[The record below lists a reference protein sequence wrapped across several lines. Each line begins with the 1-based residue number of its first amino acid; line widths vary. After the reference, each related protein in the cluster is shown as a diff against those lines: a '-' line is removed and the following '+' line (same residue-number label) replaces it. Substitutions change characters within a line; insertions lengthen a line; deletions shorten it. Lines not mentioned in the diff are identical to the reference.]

1 MSINKDSQ
9 KAPNIRFKGFTD
21 DWEQRELE
29 NLVTRV
35 KSYSLS
41 RSVETNSDTNTKYI
55 HYGDI
60 HTHVAD
66 KIEKGTKLPNII
78 PGDYET
84 LNKGDLVLADASED
98 YQGIATPA
106 IVMTQTDYSLV
117 AGLHTIA
124 LRPIKIDSLYLY
136 YLIKSST
143 FRKYG
148 YKVGTGMKVFGI
160 SVNRL
165 LEFKAFMPITEEQS
179 KIAELLL
186 LMDKSITLHQ
196 RKLDQLNQLK
206 EALLHQMFPGKGETV
221 PKLRFAGFEG
231 DWEERKLGNLLH
243 ERNQKSVQ
251 TEEYPLVSFTVENGV
266 TEKTERYNRNQ
277 LVSGDSDAKVYKV
290 TKLNDIVYN
299 PANLK
304 FGAIDRNKY
313 GKAVFSPIYV
323 TFEVIEDYI
332 FAEFIEFIVTSQTF
346 IGRALKYQQGTV
358 YERQSVGVDDFLNLT
373 IRIPNLDE
381 QKLIGLFL
389 NDLNKEL
396 LLQKD
401 KLDQLKNMKQV
412 LLQNMFI

>member
-1 MSINKDSQ
+1 MTDKKNTK
-9 KAPNIRFKGFTD
+9 KAPNLRFKGFTD
-21 DWEQRELE
+21 DWEERKLGKIVEFYSGLTYSPDNIISKGGTFVLRSSNVKNGELI
-29 NLVTRV
+29 NADNVYV
-35 KSYSLS
+35 DSSF
-41 RSVETNSDTNTKYI
+41 VNSSNVQI
-55 HYGDI
+55 GDI
-60 HTHVAD
+60 VVVVRNGSRNLIGKHAQVKNYMENTVIGAFMTGIRAKEPNYINALLNTQQF
-66 KIEKGTKLPNII
+66 KIEINKNLGATINQITTGAFKKMQFSITPNI
-78 PGDYET
+78 
-84 LNKGDLVLADASED
+84 
-98 YQGIATPA
+98 
-106 IVMTQTDYSLV
+106 
-117 AGLHTIA
+117 
-124 LRPIKIDSLYLY
+124 
-136 YLIKSST
+136 
-143 FRKYG
+143 
-148 YKVGTGMKVFGI
+148 
-160 SVNRL
+160 
-165 LEFKAFMPITEEQS
+165 EEQHEIGS
-179 KIAELLL
+179 FF
-186 LMDKSITLHQ
+186 DKLDNCITLHQ
-196 RKLDQLNQLK
+196 RKLDQLKQLK
-206 EALLHQMFPGKGETV
+206 EALLQQMFPGKGETV

-231 DWEERKLGNLLH
+231 DWEDRKLGDLLH

-323 TFEVIEDYI
+323 TFEVIENYI

-358 YERQSVGVDDFLNLT
+358 YERQSVGVDDFLSLN

-401 KLDQLKNMKQV
+401 KLDQLKNTKQV

>member
-9 KAPNIRFKGFTD
+9 KAPNLRFKGFTD
-21 DWEQRELE
+21 DWEQRKLDTIG
-29 NLVTRV
+29 NTFTG
-35 KSYSLS
+35 LS
-41 RSVETNSDTNTKYI
+41 GKTKEDFGHGEAKYI
-55 HYGDI
+55 PYTNIFNNPITNVDQLESIEIDKKQNSVAYGDI
-60 HTHVAD
+60 LFTTSSETPEEVGMSSVWMYE
-66 KIEKGTKLPNII
+66 KENVYLNSFCFGFRPIEKHYPL
-78 PGDYET
+78 Y
-84 LNKGDLVLADASED
+84 LAYLLRSPDMRKKFMLLA
-98 YQGIATPA
+98 QGISRYNISKNKVLELAVPLPV
-106 IVMTQTDYSLV
+106 ISEQ
-117 AGLHTIA
+117 
-124 LRPIKIDSLYLY
+124 IKIGNTLKNLYD
-136 YLIKSST
+136 T
-143 FRKYG
+143 
-148 YKVGTGMKVFGI
+148 
-160 SVNRL
+160 
-165 LEFKAFMPITEEQS
+165 
-179 KIAELLL
+179 
-186 LMDKSITLHQ
+186 ITLLQ

-206 EALLHQMFPGKGETV
+206 EALLQQMFPGKGETV

-231 DWEERKLGNLLH
+231 DWEERKLGDLLH
-243 ERNQKSVQ
+243 ERNQKSIQ

-313 GKAVFSPIYV
+313 GNAVFSPIYV

-389 NDLNKEL
+389 NDLNKKL

-401 KLDQLKNMKQV
+401 KLDQLKHMKQV

>member
-9 KAPNIRFKGFTD
+9 KAPILRFKGFTD
-21 DWEQRELE
+21 DWEQRKLGDLGEVSMNKRIYKDQTTIEGEVPFVKIGTFGKKPDSFISRELFE
-29 NLVTRV
+29 EYKL
-35 KSYSLS
+35 
-41 RSVETNSDTNTKYI
+41 KYPYPNI
-55 HYGDI
+55 GDI
-60 HTHVAD
+60 LISAAGSIGRTLEYNGEDVYFQDSNIVWLNH
-66 KIEKGTKLPNII
+66 KGRLDNNFLKYFYMIVKWSGLEGSTIKRLYNKNILSTQINLPNII
-78 PGDYET
+78 EQEKIGT
-84 LNKGDLVLADASED
+84 FLNCIEN
-98 YQGIATPA
+98 
-106 IVMTQTDYSLV
+106 
-117 AGLHTIA
+117 TI
-124 LRPIKIDSLYLY
+124 R
-136 YLIKSST
+136 
-143 FRKYG
+143 
-148 YKVGTGMKVFGI
+148 
-160 SVNRL
+160 
-165 LEFKAFMPITEEQS
+165 
-179 KIAELLL
+179 
-186 LMDKSITLHQ
+186 LHQ
-196 RKLDQLNQLK
+196 HKLDQLNQLK
-206 EALLHQMFPGKGETV
+206 EALLQQMFPGKGETV

-412 LLQNMFI
+412 LLENMFI

>member
-9 KAPNIRFKGFTD
+9 KVPNLRFKGFTD
-21 DWEQRELE
+21 DWEHRKLGDIADFSKGQGFSKKDLTKKGTPIILYGSMYTNFKTVIENINTFTSNGEGAVISEGGELIIPSSGESPREIARATVVLMKGIILGGDLNILKFAHE
-29 NLVTRV
+29 NN
-35 KSYSLS
+35 SIFIAFSLS
-41 RSVETNSDTNTKYI
+41 SEKYKNKLAKFAQGKSIVHLYNSDIKDLGIYI
-55 HYGDI
+55 
-60 HTHVAD
+60 AN
-66 KIEKGTKLPNII
+66 P
-78 PGDYET
+78 
-84 LNKGDLVLADASED
+84 
-98 YQGIATPA
+98 
-106 IVMTQTDYSLV
+106 
-117 AGLHTIA
+117 
-124 LRPIKIDSLYLY
+124 
-136 YLIKSST
+136 
-143 FRKYG
+143 
-148 YKVGTGMKVFGI
+148 
-160 SVNRL
+160 
-165 LEFKAFMPITEEQS
+165 EEQS
-179 KIAELLL
+179 EISKLLL
-186 LMDKSITLHQ
+186 LVENTITLHQ

-206 EALLHQMFPGKGETV
+206 EALLQQMFPGKGEMV

>member
-1 MSINKDSQ
+1 MDINKDSQ
-9 KAPNIRFKGFTD
+9 KAPNLRFKGFTD
-21 DWEQRELE
+21 DWEQRKLS
-29 NLVTRV
+29 NLGNLNRG
-35 KSYSLS
+35 KSKHRPRNDPKLYGGEYPFIQTGDVATAGLFLKDFKQ
-41 RSVETNSDTNTKYI
+41 TYNTLGISQSKLW
-55 HYGDI
+55 
-60 HTHVAD
+60 
-66 KIEKGTKLPNII
+66 KKGTLLI
-78 PGDYET
+78 
-84 LNKGDLVLADASED
+84 
-98 YQGIATPA
+98 
-106 IVMTQTDYSLV
+106 
-117 AGLHTIA
+117 TIA
-124 LRPIKIDSLYLY
+124 ANIAETSILSIDAAFPDSIIGFESKQVDMIF
-136 YLIKSST
+136 IKSVLDNSN
-143 FRKYG
+143 K
-148 YKVGTGMKVFGI
+148 KIK
-160 SVNRL
+160 S
-165 LEFKAFMPITEEQS
+165 KAETSSQSNLNLSKLSELDIWVPTLGEQK
-179 KIAELLL
+179 KIGFLFQKL
-186 LMDKSITLHQ
+186 DNTIDLHQ

-206 EALLHQMFPGKGETV
+206 EALLQQMFPGKGEMV

-231 DWEERKLGNLLH
+231 DWEERKLGDLLH

-373 IRIPNLDE
+373 VRIPNLDE

-389 NDLNKEL
+389 NNLNKEL

-401 KLDQLKNMKQV
+401 KLDQLKHMKQV

>member
-1 MSINKDSQ
+1 
-9 KAPNIRFKGFTD
+9 
-21 DWEQRELE
+21 L
-29 NLVTRV
+29 
-35 KSYSLS
+35 
-41 RSVETNSDTNTKYI
+41 
-55 HYGDI
+55 GD
-60 HTHVAD
+60 
-66 KIEKGTKLPNII
+66 
-78 PGDYET
+78 
-84 LNKGDLVLADASED
+84 
-98 YQGIATPA
+98 
-106 IVMTQTDYSLV
+106 
-117 AGLHTIA
+117 
-124 LRPIKIDSLYLY
+124 
-136 YLIKSST
+136 
-143 FRKYG
+143 
-148 YKVGTGMKVFGI
+148 
-160 SVNRL
+160 
-165 LEFKAFMPITEEQS
+165 
-179 KIAELLL
+179 
-186 LMDKSITLHQ
+186 
-196 RKLDQLNQLK
+196 
-206 EALLHQMFPGKGETV
+206 
-221 PKLRFAGFEG
+221 
-231 DWEERKLGNLLH
+231 LLH

-323 TFEVIEDYI
+323 TFEVIEDYT

-401 KLDQLKNMKQV
+401 KLDQLKNTKQV

>member
-1 MSINKDSQ
+1 MGINKDAQ
-9 KAPNIRFKGFTD
+9 KAPILRFKGFTD
-21 DWEQRELE
+21 DWERCKLI
-29 NLVTRV
+29 NVVDRVTRRNTNLQSKTPLTISAQFGLV
-35 KSYSLS
+35 DQITYFSKQVASKNMENYFLLYNGDFAYNKSYSKGYPFGAIKRLDLYDSGALS
-41 RSVETNSDTNTKYI
+41 TLYIVFRPTIVDSNFLVHYFETTKWYAEIIKISAEGARNHGLLNITPSDFFDIKLFIPSKSVEQEKIGTLINYVENT
-55 HYGDI
+55 
-60 HTHVAD
+60 
-66 KIEKGTKLPNII
+66 
-78 PGDYET
+78 
-84 LNKGDLVLADASED
+84 
-98 YQGIATPA
+98 
-106 IVMTQTDYSLV
+106 
-117 AGLHTIA
+117 
-124 LRPIKIDSLYLY
+124 
-136 YLIKSST
+136 
-143 FRKYG
+143 
-148 YKVGTGMKVFGI
+148 
-160 SVNRL
+160 
-165 LEFKAFMPITEEQS
+165 
-179 KIAELLL
+179 
-186 LMDKSITLHQ
+186 ITLHQ

-206 EALLHQMFPGKGETV
+206 EALLQQMFPGKGETV

-231 DWEERKLGNLLH
+231 DWEERKLGDLLH

-401 KLDQLKNMKQV
+401 KLDQLKHMKQV

>member
-9 KAPNIRFKGFTD
+9 KAPNLRFKGFTD
-21 DWEQRELE
+21 DWEQRKLI
-29 NLVTRV
+29 NVVDRVTRRNTNLQSKTPLTISAQFGLV
-35 KSYSLS
+35 DQITYFSKQIASKNMENYFLLYNGDFAYNKSYSKGYPFGAIKRLDLYDSGALS
-41 RSVETNSDTNTKYI
+41 TLYIVFRPNIVDSNFLAHYFETTKWYTEIIKISAEGARNHGLLNITPSDFFDIKLFIPSKSVEQE
-55 HYGDI
+55 
-60 HTHVAD
+60 
-66 KIEKGTKLPNII
+66 KIGTLINYVEK
-78 PGDYET
+78 
-84 LNKGDLVLADASED
+84 V
-98 YQGIATPA
+98 
-106 IVMTQTDYSLV
+106 
-117 AGLHTIA
+117 
-124 LRPIKIDSLYLY
+124 
-136 YLIKSST
+136 
-143 FRKYG
+143 
-148 YKVGTGMKVFGI
+148 
-160 SVNRL
+160 
-165 LEFKAFMPITEEQS
+165 
-179 KIAELLL
+179 
-186 LMDKSITLHQ
+186 ITLHQ

-206 EALLHQMFPGKGETV
+206 AALLQQMFPGKGETV

-231 DWEERKLGNLLH
+231 EWEERKLGDLLH

-401 KLDQLKNMKQV
+401 KLDQLKNTKQV